1 MRFRPVPPHQMSY
14 PPGRLTRM
22 SQPKVSEAL
31 HFRHLSR
38 LAWASLCLLAVAALG
53 GPSCL
58 VTTSPEFAQPVQTP
72 PFLTNLSPN
81 PYQIQT
87 IRSAQGATTGYEPA
101 GPITFDVV
109 SEDLQSPPLQ
119 AALLLDFQGLGV
131 PYDIPAL
138 AVNRNIPA
146 GHLPAPRHVDAMSFG
161 LSPSVTKGCHSV
173 TLIVTHEFASDPFQ
187 QRKINPK
194 KEGDV
199 ATVTW
204 WYQVG
209 DLANPSL
216 DITTCTVATGDAG
229 ADASEAGGS

>member
-1 MRFRPVPPHQMSY
+1 M
-14 PPGRLTRM
+14 
-22 SQPKVSEAL
+22 
-31 HFRHLSR
+31 
-38 LAWASLCLLAVAALG
+38 
-53 GPSCL
+53 

-101 GPITFDVV
+101 APVNFDVV
-109 SEDLQSPPLQ
+109 SEDLQSAGLQ
-119 AALLLDFQGLGV
+119 AALLLDFQGFGV

-138 AVNRNIPA
+138 ALNLQIPA
-146 GHLPAPRHVDAMSFG
+146 GHLPASRHVDAMTFS

-173 TLIVTHEFASDPFQ
+173 TLIVTHEFANYPVQ

-194 KEGDV
+194 KDGDV

-229 ADASEAGGS
+229 AEAGEAGGS